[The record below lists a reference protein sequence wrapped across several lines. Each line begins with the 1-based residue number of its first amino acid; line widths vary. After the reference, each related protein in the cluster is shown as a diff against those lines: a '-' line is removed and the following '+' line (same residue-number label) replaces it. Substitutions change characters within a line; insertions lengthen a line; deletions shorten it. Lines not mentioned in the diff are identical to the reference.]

1 MTIFDK
7 LLKKFHPPVEISDLG
22 GDKKLHFLSFLG
34 FLVKNPKKHQNPH
47 FHEKREKVNFG
58 VSKGRPNNVLFCLP
72 PPT

>member
-1 MTIFDK
+1 MTIFDIIK
-7 LLKKFHPPVEISDLG
+7 ILIDPPSKSDDFENPKNG
-22 GDKKLHFLSFLG
+22 IFGIFG
-34 FLVKNPKKHQNPH
+34 FLVKNPQKHQNPH